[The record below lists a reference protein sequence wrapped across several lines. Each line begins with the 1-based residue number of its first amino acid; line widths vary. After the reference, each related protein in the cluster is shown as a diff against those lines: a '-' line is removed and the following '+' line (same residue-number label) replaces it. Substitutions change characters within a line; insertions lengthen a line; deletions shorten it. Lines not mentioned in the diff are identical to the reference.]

1 MARERVERRLA
12 AILAADVAGYSR
24 LIGADEE
31 GTLARLKAHRRELI
45 DPKITEHRGRI
56 VKTTGDGFLVEFA
69 SVVDA
74 LRCATEVQAAIAERD
89 GADNRTKLDEEAV
102 TGRLDYP
109 PAVHRDNRISRG
121 SMLTQGLSRA
131 RFIEP
136 H

>member
-1 MARERVERRLA
+1 MVRRSCFYTALMGWRRKVRSSPRW
-12 AILAADVAGYSR
+12 LGAGMSSR
-24 LIGADEE
+24 
-31 GTLARLKAHRRELI
+31 RYCRAHR
-45 DPKITEHRGRI
+45 
-56 VKTTGDGFLVEFA
+56 A
-69 SVVDA
+69 
-74 LRCATEVQAAIAERD
+74 
-89 GADNRTKLDEEAV
+89 KLDEEAV